1 MNEVEKFL
9 KEIEKQKISG
19 ILRKLDELGRV
30 VIPIDYRTGKVED
43 GETKIAIHNIKKYII
58 IEILKDQTEKTNKRF
73 DELGRVVVYVEM
85 RNKLNWKVRD
95 DIEVWNYENYFI
107 LKKVEKECTFCANK
121 ENLTEYKGKLICSKC
136 RKELVRV

>member
-58 IEILKDQTEKTNKRF
+58 IEILKIKQK
-73 DELGRVVVYVEM
+73 
-85 RNKLNWKVRD
+85 KL
-95 DIEVWNYENYFI
+95 
-107 LKKVEKECTFCANK
+107 T
-121 ENLTEYKGKLICSKC
+121 KGLMN
-136 RKELVRV
+136 